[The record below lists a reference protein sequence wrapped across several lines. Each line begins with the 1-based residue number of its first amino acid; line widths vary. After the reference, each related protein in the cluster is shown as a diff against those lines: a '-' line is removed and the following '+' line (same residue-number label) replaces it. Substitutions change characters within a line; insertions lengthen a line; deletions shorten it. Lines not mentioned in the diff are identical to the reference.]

1 MARGRIGHVGRETG
15 IARNL
20 GGHGVRI
27 PAESRTLVRHLPM
40 SSRGRAGDNGSKG
53 NPRSTNSRS
62 EECTSDVDSLPLT
75 LILRRRHC
83 SLLWRVSATLH
94 RAITF
99 LAISCVAPQV
109 FRLSTYHSPG
119 PSRVFGSLSWPSL
132 IARRKPLRGFLFLL
146 FPSVLA
152 GAGVSLAIM
161 TVEGHDSGGEWRTTD
176 CRRGIDGSVLL
187 CHQQAP
193 DEMIGRW

>member
-1 MARGRIGHVGRETG
+1 MYIRRRQPPSHLDFASAALLAVKASVSDFAPGSPSWPS
-15 IARNL
+15 
-20 GGHGVRI
+20 
-27 PAESRTLVRHLPM
+27 PALLHM
-40 SSRGRAGDNGSKG
+40 SSD
-53 NPRSTNSRS
+53 
-62 EECTSDVDSLPLT
+62 
-75 LILRRRHC
+75 
-83 SLLWRVSATLH
+83 
-94 RAITF
+94 
-99 LAISCVAPQV
+99 
-109 FRLSTYHSPG
+109 LSTYHSPG

-176 CRRGIDGSVLL
+176 CRRSIDGSVLL